1 MEWACEEQSK
11 ERQTW
16 SECSLLIPG
25 GHHPR
30 TTSYWTRLPGRPHHC
45 SLLIPGGWRC
55 PCSKWLNF
63 LEEFYDSAWRS
74 LRMSEER
81 ESRPKEKGTPL
92 RGGGFYLWTR
102 PPFFLAT
109 CRRKWEWSVQLM
121 WSIEFL
127 SVVNQIPC
135 DRGVLPKHVMGVW
148 EEIININL
156 RFCLLRRPVTKYREI

>member
-1 MEWACEEQSK
+1 MF
-11 ERQTW
+11 RVTRYPM
-16 SECSLLIPG
+16 IPKTESG
-25 GHHPR
+25 RVGYRKKYRVAGRVRVPAGH
-30 TTSYWTRLPGRPHHC
+30 W
-45 SLLIPGGWRC
+45 C

-63 LEEFYDSAWRS
+63 FILPLEEFYDSAWRS
-74 LRMSEER
+74 SRTSEDK

-92 RGGGFYLWTR
+92 RGGSFYLWTQ
-102 PPFFLAT
+102 PSLFFAD
-109 CRRKWEWSVQLM
+109 CRRTWEWSVKLM

-156 RFCLLRRPVTKYREI
+156 RFCHLRRPGTKYREI